1 MATTQGQTPL
11 RADSLFSCEGL
22 VALVTGGGTGNYP
35 TSTFTSTPAPSTA
48 PAYTHPGIG
57 YMIANALLQNG
68 ASKVYISGRRPDVLA
83 TAAQSLG
90 PRAAPL
96 VCDVTST
103 TSLSAAAEEVAS
115 STGHLDLLVCNAG
128 IGGPQ
133 VPAPS
138 EVGSLEQW
146 AAMNLGVDAGEYT
159 KTFEVNVAS
168 AWYSVMAFLPLL
180 GKGNERGGGWGSQVV
195 VTSSI
200 AAFNKMAPGG
210 FAYGQSKAAVD
221 LMVRQLAVAL
231 PEWGI
236 RYVHASLSPD
246 FGFTLFSRLGL

>member
-1 MATTQGQTPL
+1 
-11 RADSLFSCEGL
+11 
-22 VALVTGGGTGNYP
+22 
-35 TSTFTSTPAPSTA
+35 
-48 PAYTHPGIG
+48 
-57 YMIANALLQNG
+57 MIANALLQNG

-103 TSLSAAAEEVAS
+103 ASLSSAAEEIAA

-138 EVGSLEQW
+138 AASSLEEW

-180 GKGNERGGGWGSQVV
+180 GKGNEKGGWGSQVV

-200 AAFNKMAPGG
+200 AAFNKTAPGG

-221 LMVRQLAVAL
+221 LMVKQLAVGL

-236 RYVHASLSPD
+236 RYVLAPFSPD
-246 FGFTLFSRLGL
+246 LPWPPVVLEPGAVCN